1 MALDW
6 KTILPAD
13 RNNNAGGGL
22 NSATGGAAA
31 ALNGAVMS
39 PLSKHSVIM
48 IGGKDAA
55 DFLHAQFTTEIA
67 DCDHPAHRFSAYCS
81 PAGRVLATLHIV
93 PVADGFLLHVPNA
106 VAELLESRLRMYML
120 RADVTIDATNDT
132 WLSLG
137 LSAPNLS
144 GLIEPVLGSSPD
156 AIGSV
161 LSRPPQY
168 GLYIRGPQPRMIVV
182 APAECMIELWAAL
195 QTEFRAISSGAWR
208 WLDIA
213 AGVPHL
219 DAATSDRFTAQ
230 GLNLDLIDAIDFSKG
245 CYPGQE
251 IIARVHYRGRTKH
264 RLFRLRVDTGR
275 VPAPGDFVYDP
286 KRPDQTGGY
295 VLNAARAPDGG
306 TELLAVL
313 RIADW
318 RNGNLRLEAITGPVL
333 EPLSL
338 PYLIPE
344 VAEPT
349 T

>member
-1 MALDW
+1 MKSDW
-6 KTILPAD
+6 KAILPAD
-13 RNNNAGGGL
+13 PKNIAGGGL
-22 NSATGGAAA
+22 ISADGGAAA
-31 ALNGAVMS
+31 TLNGAAMS
-39 PLSKHSVIM
+39 PLSEHTVVAIA
-48 IGGKDAA
+48 GKDAA
-55 DFLHAQFTTEIA
+55 EFLHAQFTTEIA
-67 DCDHPAHRFSAYCS
+67 NCDHPGHRFSAYCS
-81 PAGRVLATLHIV
+81 PAGRVLATLHVV
-93 PVADGFLLHVPNA
+93 PIADGFLLHVPNA
-106 VAELLESRLRMYML
+106 IAQSLVSRLRMHVL
-120 RADVTIDATNDT
+120 RADVTIDTGNDK

-137 LSAPNLS
+137 LSAGNLS

-156 AIGSV
+156 AIGCV
-161 LSRPPQY
+161 LSQPPQY

-182 APAECMIELWAAL
+182 APAECMIELWATL
-195 QTEFRAISSGAWR
+195 QTEFQAIDSEAWR

-219 DAATSDRFTAQ
+219 DAATTDRFTAQ

-251 IIARVHYRGRTKH
+251 IIARVHYRGRVKR
-264 RLFRLRVDTGR
+264 RLFRLRVDTDR
-275 VPAPGDFVYDP
+275 IPSPGDLVYDA

-318 RNGNLRLEAITGPVL
+318 RDGNLRLVAITGPVL

-344 VAEPT
+344 VADST